1 VGVIIVLLSVYLIR
15 QGIMAP
21 AGAPYDA
28 DVSSTPEDASPSDS
42 QTTGAGGKPGA
53 DSAEQPALPPL
64 SPPSDTVQPASEEE
78 EEEES
83 ASASPAE
90 VVPTTVG
97 QVLAGL
103 AAPAVGEVIR
113 PFGFY
118 QSVTFQDWR
127 YHSGVDIALTTGD
140 QVRAAASGTVTRV
153 EGTRLEGWR
162 VVISH
167 GLGVTTIYG
176 QMTATTVNEGESV
189 SGGEPIGLAGA
200 PGSLEADLGPHL
212 HYEIRVQDRATDPTP
227 YLGP

>member
-1 VGVIIVLLSVYLIR
+1 MGVIIVLLSVYLIR

-21 AGAPYDA
+21 AGAPYGA
-28 DVSSTPEDASPSDS
+28 DVSSTPGDASPSDS
-42 QTTGAGGKPGA
+42 QTTGASGPPGEN
-53 DSAEQPALPPL
+53 SAEQPALAP
-64 SPPSDTVQPASEEE
+64 SFPPSDSVQPASEEE
-78 EEEES
+78 EES
-83 ASASPAE
+83 ASARPAE

-97 QVLAGL
+97 QVLASL
-103 AAPAVGEVIR
+103 AAPAAGEVIR

-118 QSVTFQDWR
+118 QSVIFQDWR

-167 GLGVTTIYG
+167 RLGVTTIYG
-176 QMTATTVNEGESV
+176 QMTATTVSEGESV

-212 HYEIRVQDRATDPTP
+212 HYEIRVQDLAIDPTP

>member
-1 VGVIIVLLSVYLIR
+1 MGVIIVLLSVYLIR

-21 AGAPYDA
+21 AGAPYGA
-28 DVSSTPEDASPSDS
+28 DVSSSPEGASPSGS
-42 QTTGAGGKPGA
+42 QTTGAGGKPA
-53 DSAEQPALPPL
+53 EDSVEQPASPPP
-64 SPPSDTVQPASEEE
+64 SPPSDAVQPVLEEQ
-78 EEEES
+78 ES
-83 ASASPAE
+83 QSASPAE
-90 VVPTTVG
+90 AVPTTVG

-153 EGTRLEGWR
+153 EGTRLDGWR
-162 VVISH
+162 IVISH

-176 QMTATTVNEGESV
+176 QMTATTVSEGENV

-212 HYEIRVQDRATDPTP
+212 HYEIRVHDSATDPAP

>member
-1 VGVIIVLLSVYLIR
+1 MGVIIVLLSVYLIR

-21 AGAPYDA
+21 AGAPYGA

-42 QTTGAGGKPGA
+42 QTTGASGTPGEN
-53 DSAEQPALPPL
+53 SAEQPALAPS
-64 SPPSDTVQPASEEE
+64 SPPSDSVQPAS

-90 VVPTTVG
+90 VVPTKKVE
-97 QVLAGL
+97 QVLASL
-103 AAPAVGEVIR
+103 AAPAAGEVIR

-118 QSVTFQDWR
+118 QSVIFQDWR

-140 QVRAAASGTVTRV
+140 QVRAAASGAVTRV

-176 QMTATTVNEGESV
+176 QMTATTVSEGESV
-189 SGGEPIGLAGA
+189 SDGEPIGLAGA

-212 HYEIRVQDRATDPTP
+212 HYEIRVQDLVIDPTP